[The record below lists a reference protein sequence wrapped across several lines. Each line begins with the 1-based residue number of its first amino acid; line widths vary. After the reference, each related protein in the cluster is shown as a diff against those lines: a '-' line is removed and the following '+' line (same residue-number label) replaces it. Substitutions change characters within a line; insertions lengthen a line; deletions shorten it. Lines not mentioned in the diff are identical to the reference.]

1 MRASL
6 LLTASVGLAAA
17 VAAVACG
24 DGASSVFAPAVPND
38 DGGGTSECI
47 GACDG
52 GLLPGPA
59 ILVESMR
66 IEPAD
71 ADLTVQAGQQVSQ
84 AYKVLARIQGRDRE
98 EDITARTVFYVP
110 DAFTVG
116 GFPVD
121 GSSTFTTR
129 LPQTDADPPQ
139 RGGKLTI
146 AARAASSD
154 GTITEVR
161 TGLTVRI
168 APLTLTQPGAQP
180 AIPADAGAKFGG
192 AADATRAPRVVYP
205 NDGVMLPPNLR
216 RLDVHFDP
224 GTGNDLFELRFAGP
238 NSTVTYYARCTGGA
252 AYVAGKCGFELD
264 QKAYAFVAQTNAGET
279 VKLRV
284 RGTDAATGA
293 AYGEAAEIALGF
305 SESDVEGGLYY
316 WTVTS
321 PGRVMRVDFGNPN
334 AVPEAFLEPGKNG
347 LPALRGADATEEN
360 CVGCHALSRDGTKL
374 VASMGGQW
382 DGRLLLLNDLTKAK
396 GSAGWLTLD
405 GAKTGI
411 PAKNRVQ
418 FAAWNPAGTQFAA
431 VYGDKANV
439 GTPWSP
445 ALFGAFPADKLYPT
459 GSDVPD
465 DLDPRKL
472 WFHDGTTGARVAS
485 KSLPF
490 KPSHVDWSPDGKTL
504 AVTRVGDEATTTQ
517 RPRQGSIA
525 VLPFANGQAGDPID
539 VAQDGLGPGK
549 SRYNPAF
556 FPDSQLLTFN
566 ESSCDGV
573 IAGDGSDSPCDADAD
588 TSATTWAVA
597 PNASAKPVR
606 LARADAPGK
615 ADPEGA
621 GTATGNTFPR
631 PAPFRTKNGA
641 ATLTWITVASR
652 RAPGYKTKGG
662 AQLLWMFAVDGAKV
676 LAGQDGSYP
685 AFFLPFQDM
694 ATSNHLA
701 QWTER
706 IVGST
711 QPPAPKPPL
720 PPPPPIPR

>member
-1 MRASL
+1 M
-6 LLTASVGLAAA
+6 A
-17 VAAVACG
+17 VVACG
-24 DGASSVFAPAVPND
+24 DGSSSVFGAPGPND
-38 DGGGTSECI
+38 DGGGSTACI

-52 GLLPGPA
+52 GPLASPG
-59 ILVESMR
+59 IFVESLR
-66 IEPAD
+66 IEPENAVV
-71 ADLTVQAGQQVSQ
+71 TVTAGQQVSQ
-84 AYKVLARIQGRDRE
+84 PYKVLARIKGRDAE
-98 EDITARTVFYVP
+98 EDITGRTVFYVP
-110 DAFTVG
+110 DAFLVG
-116 GFPVD
+116 AFPAD
-121 GSSTFTTR
+121 GTSTLTTR
-129 LPQTDADPPQ
+129 LPASDADPPQ
-139 RGGKLTI
+139 RGGRLTV

-161 TGLTVRI
+161 TGLTVKI
-168 APLTLTQPGAQP
+168 APLTLAQPGAQP
-180 AIPADAGAKFGG
+180 ALPAAPGAKFG
-192 AADATRAPRVVYP
+192 ADAPDPARAPRVIYP

-224 GTGNDLFELRFAGP
+224 GTGNDLFELRFTGP

-252 AYVAGKCGFELD
+252 GYAAGKCGFELD

-279 VKLRV
+279 VKLRL
-284 RGTDAATGA
+284 RATDAATGGA
-293 AYGEAAEIALGF
+293 FGEATEVSLAF
-305 SESDVEGGLYY
+305 SDSEVLGGLYY

-347 LPALRGADATEEN
+347 LPAQKGADATEEN

-396 GSAGWLTLD
+396 GATGWLTLD

-418 FAAWNPAGTQFAA
+418 FAAWNPAATQFAA
-431 VYGDKANV
+431 VYGDKADV

-445 ALFGAFPADKLYPT
+445 ALGGFPADKLYPT

-465 DLDPRKL
+465 DLDPNKL

-485 KSLPF
+485 KTLPF
-490 KPSHVDWSPDGKTL
+490 KPSHLDWSPDGNAI
-504 AVTRVGDEATTTQ
+504 AVTHVGDASTTTQ
-517 RPRQGSIA
+517 RPRAASVA

-539 VAQDGLGPGK
+539 VAKDDLVTGK

-566 ESSCDGV
+566 ESSCDGS
-573 IAGDGSDSPCDADAD
+573 ITGDGSESPCDGDAD

-597 PNASAKPVR
+597 PNASAKAVR
-606 LARADAPGK
+606 LSKADAPGR
-615 ADPEGA
+615 ADPDGA
-621 GTATGNTFPR
+621 LTGNTFPR

-641 ATLTWITVASR
+641 STLTWITVASR

-676 LAGQDGSYP
+676 LAGQDGSFP
-685 AFFLPFQDM
+685 AFFLPFQDF

-711 QPPAPKPPL
+711 QPPAPKPPV